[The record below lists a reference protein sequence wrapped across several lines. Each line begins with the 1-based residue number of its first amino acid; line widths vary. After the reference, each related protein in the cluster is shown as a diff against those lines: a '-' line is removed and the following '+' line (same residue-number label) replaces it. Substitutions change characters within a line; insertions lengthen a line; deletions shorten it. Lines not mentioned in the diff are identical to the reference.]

1 MGIDQVMQNNM
12 LRMIFNYKLEDKTNM
27 EKLRES
33 IQMFSVNQMV
43 CYHVLLEAFN
53 IINNGSSE
61 VIQEKWR
68 METRNYPLRRNRVK
82 EVKVIMP
89 EHTKCQ
95 GFTLYG
101 AKMWN
106 QLPIEIR
113 EIENLDRFKE
123 MVKTYIWETIPSY

>member
-1 MGIDQVMQNNM
+1 M
-12 LRMIFNYKLEDKTNM
+12 LRMIFKHKPEDKINM
-27 EKLRES
+27 TRLRNS

-61 VIQEKWR
+61 IIQEKWKI
-68 METRNYPLRRNRVK
+68 ETRNYPIRRNRLK

-101 AKMWN
+101 AKIWN

-113 EIENLDRFKE
+113 EIEDFEKFKVF
-123 MVKTYIWETIPSY
+123 VKRYIWESIPSY